1 MQNVRYVFYLPAKR
15 IIGWTF
21 IVCLILMCFAG
32 GAGSAD
38 KVKAAGGKE
47 KAAPPLPSL
56 ETLQP
61 KSMDDI
67 NQLLS
72 RLSDI
77 QVRQILIQQL
87 AKSLPSKKPEP
98 SGSLNRLEAFSVLVQ
113 QRMTDLGGYSLQLFP
128 HSAQVVQ
135 KLTDGEGPTA
145 LGEMGLGLIVIICLA
160 LLAEWFCWRFSA
172 GMRKRFDT
180 APAMQGWMRFS
191 SALLR
196 ILPNLLG
203 IVIFTVMSAL
213 LYALLPVSQKWGW
226 RPLFIAAM
234 LLIVSIRLIILL
246 SRLIFSPKA
255 ASLRL
260 VTLSDTTAAQLQW
273 FISLLLSVV
282 AVINILGLLV
292 QKLEIPTDGYIIITL
307 MLSLPI
313 IVLMMIFLWR
323 YRTAVADYLRQTGLG
338 ASGEVSWFRNQFAA
352 GWHILAMVYVALA
365 FLLAVGRLVLFG
377 PQRDAAFLISIMI
390 VPFYLILD
398 QVGKWLV
405 RESLSTVQKTQVDE
419 NTKYFRVALG
429 LVRLIIGFAL
439 ALWLLDIWGIELT
452 FISSMVNA
460 VFSILLTLILA
471 HMIWS
476 QTNRYIERKLFVPAL
491 TEAQAEAQDEEYAS
505 IMLSRSH
512 TLLPVMRKFLGVVLV
527 VMVTLIVLSS
537 LGINITPLMA
547 GAGVV
552 GLAIGFGSQRL
563 VTDILSGI
571 FYLIDDAFRVG
582 EYIEAGGI
590 SGTVEG
596 FTLRNMKLRSDKG
609 ALQLIPFSKLGTITN
624 YNRGGMVIKFS
635 LALPADTDIDKVR
648 KIIKK
653 VGQKIQENP
662 EFGPDLIRPIK
673 SMGVKS
679 IIDSVM
685 TFRVKFTAKA
695 GKQFLIQR
703 EAFIRVREALAKEG
717 IHFASRKVIVEFPP
731 GYEKAKDVN
740 PPGPGPSPEDVLRA
754 GAAAAVTQM
763 LDEEAQKKAALAK
776 KKPS

>member
-1 MQNVRYVFYLPAKR
+1 MRKVRSAFYLPVKR

-21 IVCLILMCFAG
+21 IVCLILMCFAA
-32 GAGSAD
+32 GA
-38 KVKAAGGKE
+38 VGKE
-47 KAAPPLPSL
+47 KAAPPPPSL

-61 KSMDDI
+61 KSMGDI

-72 RLSDI
+72 RLSDE

-87 AKSLPSKKPEP
+87 AKSLPSKTAEA
-98 SGSLNRLEAFSVLVQ
+98 SGSLSRLETFSILVQ
-113 QRMTDLGGYSLQLFP
+113 QRLSDLGNYRLQFFP
-128 HSAQVVQ
+128 NAEQAVR
-135 KLTDGEGPTA
+135 KLTDGEGPAA
-145 LGEMGLGLIVIICLA
+145 LGEMGLGLALIIGLA
-160 LLAEWFCWRFSA
+160 LLVEWFCWRFSA
-172 GMRKRFDT
+172 GMRKQFDT
-180 APAMQGWMRFS
+180 APAMQGWMRFN
-191 SALLR
+191 AAVVR
-196 ILPNLLG
+196 TLPNLLG
-203 IVIFTVMSAL
+203 IVIFTVMSGL
-213 LYALLPVSQKWGW
+213 LYAVLPVSQKWGW

-234 LLIVSIRLIILL
+234 LVIVSIRLIILL

-255 ASLRL
+255 PSLRL
-260 VTLSDTTAAQLQW
+260 VALSDTTAAELHW
-273 FISLLLSVV
+273 LSILLAGFL
-282 AVINILGLLV
+282 AVINVLGLLV
-292 QKLEIPTDGYIIITL
+292 QKLEIPMDGLIMMTL
-307 MLSLPI
+307 VLSIPMIAL
-313 IVLMMIFLWR
+313 LMIFLWR
-323 YRTAVADYLRQTGLG
+323 YRTAVADYLRQRGLG

-352 GWHILAMVYVALA
+352 RWHILAMVYVAMA
-365 FLLAVGRLVLFG
+365 WFFAIGRLALYG
-377 PQRDAAFLISIMI
+377 PQHDAAFLISILI
-390 VPFYLILD
+390 FPLYLFLD

-405 RESLSTVQKTQVDE
+405 RESLSTVQKKQVDE
-419 NTKYFRVALG
+419 NTRYFRVALN
-429 LVRLIIGFAL
+429 LVRLIIGFSL
-439 ALWLLDIWGIELT
+439 ALWLFDIWGIELT

-471 HMIWS
+471 HVIWS
-476 QTNRYIERKLFVPAL
+476 QTNRYIERKLVVPAP
-491 TEAQAEAQDEEYAS
+491 TEAQTEAQEEEYAS

-512 TLLPVMRKFLGVVLV
+512 TVLPIMRKFLGVVLV

-547 GAGVV
+547 GAGVL

-563 VTDILSGI
+563 VTDVLSGI

-596 FTLRNMKLRSDKG
+596 FTLRNMRLRSDKG

-648 KIIKK
+648 KIVKK
-653 VGQKIQENP
+653 VGEKIQANP

-703 EAFIRVREALAKEG
+703 EAFIRIREALAKEG

-740 PPGPGPSPEDVLRA
+740 PAGPGPSPEDVLKA

>member
-1 MQNVRYVFYLPAKR
+1 MRKVRSAYYLPAKR
-15 IIGWTF
+15 TIRWTF
-21 IVCLILMCFAG
+21 IVCLILTGFIAG
-32 GAGSAD
+32 VAVKESA
-38 KVKAAGGKE
+38 AAAKE
-47 KAAPPLPSL
+47 KAAPPPPSL

-61 KSMDDI
+61 KSMDDV

-72 RLSDI
+72 RLSDE

-113 QRMTDLGGYSLQLFP
+113 QRLSDLGSYRLQFFP
-128 HSAQVVQ
+128 NSAQVVQ
-135 KLTDGEGPTA
+135 KLTDGEGPAA
-145 LGEMGLGLIVIICLA
+145 LGEMGLGLIVIIGLA
-160 LLAEWFCWRFSA
+160 LLVEWFCWRFSA

-180 APAMQGWMRFS
+180 APAMQGWMRFN

-203 IVIFTVMSAL
+203 IVIFTVMSGL

-234 LLIVSIRLIILL
+234 LLIVSIRLIMLL

-255 ASLRL
+255 PSLRL
-260 VTLSDTTAAQLQW
+260 VALSDTTAAQLHW
-273 FISLLLSVV
+273 FSILLLSVIV
-282 AVINILGLLV
+282 VINVLGLLV
-292 QKLEIPTDGYIIITL
+292 QKLEIPMDGLY
-307 MLSLPI
+307 
-313 IVLMMIFLWR
+313 
-323 YRTAVADYLRQTGLG
+323 YHHAG
-338 ASGEVSWFRNQFAA
+338 AFHTSHRVNDD
-352 GWHILAMVYVALA
+352 LALA
-365 FLLAVGRLVLFG
+365 LPNCGGGPFARNGAGRIRRSVLVPQSIRSRMAHSGDGLCRHGLFFCDRPVGAVR
-377 PQRDAAFLISIMI
+377 PADDAAFLISILI
-390 VPFYLILD
+390 VPFYLILN
-398 QVGKWLV
+398 QLGKWLV

-419 NTKYFRVALG
+419 NTRYFRIALN

-476 QTNRYIERKLFVPAL
+476 QTNRYIERKLFVPAP
-491 TEAQAEAQDEEYAS
+491 TEAQTEAQEEEFAS
-505 IMLSRSH
+505 ITLSRSH

-563 VTDILSGI
+563 VTDVLSGI

-590 SGTVEG
+590 SGGVEG
-596 FTLRNMKLRSDKG
+596 FTLRNVKLRSDKG

-635 LALPADTDIDKVR
+635 LALPADTDIEKVR

-703 EAFIRVREALAKEG
+703 EAFMRVREALAKEG

-740 PPGPGPSPEDVLRA
+740 PAGPGPSPEDVLKA
-754 GAAAAVTQM
+754 GAAAAVTQL

-776 KKPS
+776 KKPA

>member
-1 MQNVRYVFYLPAKR
+1 MRKVRSAYYLPAKR
-15 IIGWTF
+15 TIRWTF
-21 IVCLILMCFAG
+21 IVCLILTGFIAG
-32 GAGSAD
+32 VAVKESA
-38 KVKAAGGKE
+38 AAAKE
-47 KAAPPLPSL
+47 KAAPPPPSL

-61 KSMDDI
+61 KSMDDV

-72 RLSDI
+72 RLSDE

-113 QRMTDLGGYSLQLFP
+113 QRMTDLGGYSLQFFP

-135 KLTDGEGPTA
+135 KLTDGEGPAA
-145 LGEMGLGLIVIICLA
+145 LGEMGLGLIVIIGLA
-160 LLAEWFCWRFSA
+160 LLVEWFCWRFSA

-180 APAMQGWMRFS
+180 APVMQGWMRFS

-203 IVIFTVMSAL
+203 IVIFTVMSGL

-234 LLIVSIRLIILL
+234 LLIVSIRLVMLL

-255 ASLRL
+255 PSLRL
-260 VTLSDTTAAQLQW
+260 VALSDTTAAQLHW
-273 FISLLLSVV
+273 FSILLLSVIV
-282 AVINILGLLV
+282 VINVLGLLV
-292 QKLEIPTDGYIIITL
+292 QKLEIPMDGYIIITL
-307 MLSLPI
+307 VLTIPVI
-313 IVLMMIFLWR
+313 GLMMTLLWR
-323 YRTAVADYLRQTGLG
+323 YRTAVADRLRETGRG

-352 GWHILAMVYVALA
+352 GWHILAMVYVAMA
-365 FLLAVGRLVLFG
+365 YFFAIGRLALYG
-377 PQRDAAFLISIMI
+377 PQRDAAFLISILI
-390 VPFYLILD
+390 VPFYLILN
-398 QVGKWLV
+398 QLGKWLV

-419 NTKYFRVALG
+419 NTRYFRIALN

-476 QTNRYIERKLFVPAL
+476 QTNRYIERKLFVPAP
-491 TEAQAEAQDEEYAS
+491 TEAQTEAQEEEFAS
-505 IMLSRSH
+505 ITLSRSH

-563 VTDILSGI
+563 VTDVLSGI

-590 SGTVEG
+590 SGGVEG
-596 FTLRNMKLRSDKG
+596 FTLRNVKLRSDKG

-635 LALPADTDIDKVR
+635 LALPADTDIEKVR

-703 EAFIRVREALAKEG
+703 EAFVRVREALAKEG

-731 GYEKAKDVN
+731 GYEKAKDIN
-740 PPGPGPSPEDVLRA
+740 PAGPGPSPEDVLKA
-754 GAAAAVTQM
+754 GAAAAVTQL

-776 KKPS
+776 KKPA

>member
-1 MQNVRYVFYLPAKR
+1 
-15 IIGWTF
+15 
-21 IVCLILMCFAG
+21 
-32 GAGSAD
+32 
-38 KVKAAGGKE
+38 
-47 KAAPPLPSL
+47 
-56 ETLQP
+56 
-61 KSMDDI
+61 
-67 NQLLS
+67 
-72 RLSDI
+72 
-77 QVRQILIQQL
+77 
-87 AKSLPSKKPEP
+87 
-98 SGSLNRLEAFSVLVQ
+98 
-113 QRMTDLGGYSLQLFP
+113 
-128 HSAQVVQ
+128 
-135 KLTDGEGPTA
+135 
-145 LGEMGLGLIVIICLA
+145 
-160 LLAEWFCWRFSA
+160 
-172 GMRKRFDT
+172 
-180 APAMQGWMRFS
+180 
-191 SALLR
+191 
-196 ILPNLLG
+196 
-203 IVIFTVMSAL
+203 
-213 LYALLPVSQKWGW
+213 
-226 RPLFIAAM
+226 
-234 LLIVSIRLIILL
+234 
-246 SRLIFSPKA
+246 
-255 ASLRL
+255 
-260 VTLSDTTAAQLQW
+260 
-273 FISLLLSVV
+273 
-282 AVINILGLLV
+282 
-292 QKLEIPTDGYIIITL
+292 
-307 MLSLPI
+307 
-313 IVLMMIFLWR
+313 
-323 YRTAVADYLRQTGLG
+323 
-338 ASGEVSWFRNQFAA
+338 
-352 GWHILAMVYVALA
+352 MVYVAMA
-365 FLLAVGRLVLFG
+365 FFLAVGRLVLYG
-377 PQRDAAFLISIMI
+377 PQNDAVLLLSILI
-390 VPFYLILD
+390 VPIYLILN

-405 RESLSTVQKTQVDE
+405 RESLSTVQKTTVDE
-419 NTKYFRVALG
+419 NTRYFRVALG

-439 ALWLLDIWGIELT
+439 ALWLLDIWGIELL

-471 HMIWS
+471 HVIWS
-476 QTNRYIERKLFVPAL
+476 QTNRYIERKLFVPAP
-491 TEAQAEAQDEEYAS
+491 TEAQTEAQEEEFAS
-505 IMLSRSH
+505 ITLSRSH

-563 VTDILSGI
+563 VTDVLSGI

-596 FTLRNMKLRSDKG
+596 FTLRNTRLRSDKG

-635 LALPADTDIDKVR
+635 MALPADTDIEKVR

-679 IIDSVM
+679 IVDSVM

-703 EAFIRVREALAKEG
+703 EAFMRIREALAKEG

-740 PPGPGPSPEDVLRA
+740 PAGPGPSPEDVLKA

>member
-1 MQNVRYVFYLPAKR
+1 
-15 IIGWTF
+15 
-21 IVCLILMCFAG
+21 
-32 GAGSAD
+32 
-38 KVKAAGGKE
+38 
-47 KAAPPLPSL
+47 
-56 ETLQP
+56 
-61 KSMDDI
+61 
-67 NQLLS
+67 
-72 RLSDI
+72 
-77 QVRQILIQQL
+77 
-87 AKSLPSKKPEP
+87 
-98 SGSLNRLEAFSVLVQ
+98 
-113 QRMTDLGGYSLQLFP
+113 MTDLGGYSLQFFP
-128 HSAQVVQ
+128 HSAQAVQ
-135 KLTDGEGPTA
+135 KLTDGEGSTA
-145 LGEMGLGLIVIICLA
+145 LGEMGLGLMVIIGLA
-160 LLAEWFCWRFSA
+160 LLVEWFCWRFSA
-172 GMRKRFDT
+172 GMRKQFDT

-203 IVIFTVMSAL
+203 IVIFTVMSGL

-234 LLIVSIRLIILL
+234 LVIVSIRLIILL

-255 ASLRL
+255 PSLRL
-260 VTLSDTTAAQLQW
+260 VALSDTTAAQLHW
-273 FISLLLSVV
+273 FSILLLSVI
-282 AVINILGLLV
+282 AVINVLGLLV
-292 QKLEIPTDGYIIITL
+292 QKLEIPMDGYIIITL
-307 MLSLPI
+307 VLSIPVI
-313 IVLMMIFLWR
+313 GLMMILLWR
-323 YRTAVADYLRQTGLG
+323 YRTTVADYLRQTGLG

-352 GWHILAMVYVALA
+352 GWHILAMVYVAMA
-365 FLLAVGRLVLFG
+365 YFFAIGRLALYG
-377 PQRDAAFLISIMI
+377 PQHDAAFLISILI
-390 VPFYLILD
+390 VPIYLILN
-398 QVGKWLV
+398 QLGKWLV

-419 NTKYFRVALG
+419 NTRYFRIAFG

-476 QTNRYIERKLFVPAL
+476 QTNRYIERKLFVPAP
-491 TEAQAEAQDEEYAS
+491 TEAQTEAQEEEFAS
-505 IMLSRSH
+505 ITLSRSH

-537 LGINITPLMA
+537 LGINIAPLMA
-547 GAGVV
+547 GAGVL

-563 VTDILSGI
+563 VTDVLSGI

-590 SGTVEG
+590 SGAVEG
-596 FTLRNMKLRSDKG
+596 FTLRNVKLRSDKG

-635 LALPADTDIDKVR
+635 LALPADTDIEKVR

-703 EAFIRVREALAKEG
+703 EAFMRVREALAKEG

-740 PPGPGPSPEDVLRA
+740 PAGPGLSPEAADVLKA